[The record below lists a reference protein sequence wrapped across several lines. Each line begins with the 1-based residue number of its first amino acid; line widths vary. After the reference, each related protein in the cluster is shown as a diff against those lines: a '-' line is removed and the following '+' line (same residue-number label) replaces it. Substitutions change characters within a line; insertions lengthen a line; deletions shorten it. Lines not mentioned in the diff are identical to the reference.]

1 MRGYRSRAPSLE
13 PEKTIVTTVFM
24 SQKPENRQET
34 GPVPIHRY
42 EQYISHESR
51 IFVNRNLKM
60 DSIHWIGFDMDHTL
74 ALYNRNFIEALAFDL
89 AREALIRERGYTE
102 ALRDARYDP
111 AFGIRG
117 LVVDKTRGNILKMD
131 QFSYV
136 AQAYHGKKV
145 MDREKRKSIYSPRTL
160 TLSDERYWTS
170 DTLFGLPEVSLYAS
184 AVEVMENAGVEFD
197 TWKLFDDIRHSV
209 DLVHRDGSLKR
220 IILERLS
227 ECFLVDPSLPGTLER
242 FRRAGQKLFL
252 LTNSDYAYTD
262 KVLSYVLGSM
272 GSKKWWEYFE
282 LIVVESHK
290 PDFFHRRLR
299 WKTLEPKEHDVP
311 TFSGGNFRILEQQI
325 GALGDRIL
333 YVGDHIF
340 GDILRSK
347 KASGWRTCLIVEE
360 LDHEIRATSANE
372 EIRKKLDGLQDA
384 NGSLL
389 QKLDVV
395 RRRHQDLRD
404 RKLSQY
410 RVLNGDQLTELDR
423 QIELSNREE
432 RELEEQ
438 LTGNLLLI
446 KSAEERA
453 IRRFNE
459 YWGSLCKVDNEISLF
474 AAQIRDYACVYT
486 SRVSNFLHY
495 PPDRYF
501 RSPMEFMPH
510 EI

>member
-1 MRGYRSRAPSLE
+1 MSQQ
-13 PEKTIVTTVFM
+13 PEK
-24 SQKPENRQET
+24 NREH
-34 GPVPIHRY
+34 GAVPIHRF
-42 EQYISHESR
+42 EQFIPHESR

-89 AREALIRERGYTE
+89 AREALIRERGYPE
-102 ALRDARYDP
+102 ALREARYDP

-117 LVVDKTRGNILKMD
+117 LVVDKQRGNILKMD

-136 AQAYHGKKV
+136 AHAYHGKAP

-184 AVEVMENAGVEFD
+184 AVEVLEHTPEEFD
-197 TWKLFDDIRHSV
+197 TWKLFDDIRYSV
-209 DLVHRDGSLKR
+209 DLVHRDGSLKK

-227 ECFLVDPSLPGTLER
+227 ECFLLDPSLPNTLER

-252 LTNSDYAYTD
+252 LTNSDYEYTD
-262 KVLSYVLGSM
+262 KVLTHVLGNM
-272 GSKKWWEYFE
+272 GKRKWWEYFD
-282 LIVVESHK
+282 LVVVDAKK

-299 WKTLEPKEHDVP
+299 WKTLEPAEHEVP
-311 TFSGGNFRILEQQI
+311 TFSGGNFRLLEQQI

-333 YVGDHIF
+333 YIGDHIF

-347 KASGWRTCLIVEE
+347 KASGWRTCMIVEE
-360 LDHEIRATSANE
+360 LHHEIRAGAANE
-372 EIRKKLDGLQDA
+372 SIRQELDNLQDA
-384 NGSLL
+384 NGGLL
-389 QKLDVV
+389 AKLDQV

-410 RVLNGDQLTELDR
+410 RSLNGDQLADLDKE
-423 QIELSNREE
+423 IELTAREE

-446 KSAEERA
+446 KGAEERA
-453 IRRFNE
+453 ARRFND
-459 YWGSLCKVDNEISLF
+459 YWGALCKVDNEISLF
-474 AAQIRDYACVYT
+474 AAQIRDYACIYT
-486 SRVSNFLHY
+486 SRASNFLHY

-501 RSPMEFMPH
+501 RSPTEFMPH